1 MEIELI
7 RNRIIEKYLNK
18 VLHRGRILRMIIVSP
33 WISDFQISTSFGSID
48 LRGLCKIFKDHKTV
62 VYIVTRK
69 PDQIWHKE
77 AIDILEHAKNK
88 DKVKILL
95 KYNSSLHAKILF
107 TYSDQLQSGLIG
119 SANLTGRSLENDEIG
134 VYIPKVEKTRK
145 LVKDMEVSAM
155 SIYHNS
161 K

>member
-7 RNRIIEKYLNK
+7 RNRVIEKYLNK
-18 VLHRGRILRMIIVSP
+18 VLHKGRIMRMIIVSP
-33 WISDFQISTSFGSID
+33 WISNFQISTSFGQID
-48 LRGLCKIFKDHKTV
+48 LRDLCKIFKNNKTV
-62 VYIVTRK
+62 VWVVTRK
-69 PDQIWHKE
+69 PKEIWHKE
-77 AIDILEHAKNK
+77 AIDILEHAKNI
-88 DKVKILL
+88 DKVNIKL

-145 LVKDMEVSAM
+145 LIKDMQVSAM
-155 SIYHNS
+155 NIYHNS
-161 K
+161 D